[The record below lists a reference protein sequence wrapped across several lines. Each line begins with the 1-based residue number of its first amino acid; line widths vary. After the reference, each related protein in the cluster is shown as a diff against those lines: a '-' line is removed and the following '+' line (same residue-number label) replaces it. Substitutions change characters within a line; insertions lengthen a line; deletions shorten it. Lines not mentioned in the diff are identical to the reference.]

1 MFSIHHTMKKTS
13 LLLLLTILL
22 LANFPHAALA
32 QTDPRPALE
41 VTTTP
46 TGVQVIWSASA
57 AGGANAAA
65 LAQLLPTARYNGYDL
80 PIQTITLAVAP
91 DATPAVVIEQVQS
104 AALAGGI
111 APGAPILP
119 PVLDWTPMPNIAPD
133 DPVSLPAAPAF
144 ILREGVNKGQRFA
157 VLAISPIYAE
167 AGVVKIASE
176 LRVSVAGAA
185 ETTLVDAASVAA
197 QSRVAAEIVTVP
209 VNQAALQN
217 GYKLTVSQPGLQE
230 VPYSAFGA
238 DFDVTRLR
246 LSHRGETVAVEALA
260 DRLRFY
266 APTVGDRWNQAST
279 YWLTFDGGGTRINAT
294 VATSTD
300 ATTAA
305 APGQAFERGVWR
317 TNKQYVSEYPG
328 FDADHWFGASL
339 TASGTMTQ
347 SFPVASAAISKTLP
361 GISGQSVYTV
371 NVTVI
376 GAVAWNEC
384 NLGVGRYRVNTK
396 FLTGED
402 VNLFALGLNF
412 VSELDKA
419 GPVSLVL
426 RSEFQQN
433 GVQLGNGARIVV
445 RQSEKSWQ
453 VIDTDSTYRI
463 EKENAALVVYGD
475 IVGDAQLT
483 TWNPSQTINGNCRL
497 QENWSLGL
505 ATSIDPVALKT
516 ILVPSGVAGYNTSI
530 LLDAVTWERPV
541 ALNFDGAGAE
551 FWTAAGAASFTL
563 SALPAARALY
573 DVTDPLNPVVMPLS
587 GAGSTASFSQADGA
601 EPRHY
606 VLANL
611 AALTTPGTAAHPAAD
626 FGNALAAD
634 ALYIGPAQ
642 FKEELQPLLT
652 LRSSQGYTPLFVDV
666 QAIFDVYGDGYTSAP
681 AIRNFLRDRSDW
693 QNAARTISVVL
704 VGDGTYDPFNYK
716 NTGFGS
722 GVSHPMPPYML
733 DVDIYINEAPCET
746 CFAQLNG
753 DDPITG
759 DDPAGRNPKSNVFIP
774 DVWLGRFPVRN
785 EAELTTMVNKIVAY
799 ESAADL
805 PGWLSAQLFLADNFI
820 TSINAQNQVTIDPA
834 GDFASYA
841 DEVIQL
847 FGYGAGTQRVYYDH
861 SPDRRVD
868 FTVPAGAGMFN
879 TVARASAETWRV
891 SSASEATQR
900 VIDVINA
907 GVGLMVYNGHSNH
920 WNYAKLEDRSGAAV
934 APLMSINE
942 APLLVNGEKLFVGL
956 SMTCLTS
963 QFAVPAVTGTL
974 DEMFV
979 RSATGGAVATW
990 GPAGQSV
997 AHGHDY
1003 LQKGFVSK
1011 LRNAP
1016 PNSQRMGDLVAAG
1029 YDNLL
1034 TSPLTNWLDA
1044 LKTFVVLGDPLTRVR
1059 VNVGF
1064 DNGIFLPSV
1073 RR

>member
-1 MFSIHHTMKKTS
+1 MRKTTMFSIHHTMKRTS

-41 VTTTP
+41 VMTTP

-57 AGGANAAA
+57 AGEANAAA
-65 LAQLLPTARYNGYDL
+65 LVQLLPTARYNGYDL

-104 AALAGGI
+104 AELAGGI

-133 DPVSLPAAPAF
+133 DFVSLPDAPAF
-144 ILREGVNKGQRFA
+144 ILREGASKGQRFA

-167 AGVVKIASE
+167 AGVARLASE

-185 ETTLVDAASVAA
+185 EITLADAAPVAA
-197 QSRVAAEIVTVP
+197 AQVRVAAEVVAVP
-209 VNQAALQN
+209 INAAALQN
-217 GYKLTVSQPGLQE
+217 GYKITVGQPGLQE
-230 VPYSAFGA
+230 VPYSVFGA
-238 DFDVTRLR
+238 DFDSARLH
-246 LSHRGETVAVEALA
+246 LTHRGETVAVEALP

-266 APTVGDRWNQAST
+266 APTVGDRWNQTAT
-279 YWLTFDGGGTRINAT
+279 YWLTFDGGGTRIGAAGAASTNAAI
-294 VATSTD
+294 V
-300 ATTAA
+300 A

-317 TNKQYVSEYPG
+317 SNKQYVSEYPG
-328 FDADHWFGASL
+328 FDADHWYNSSLTVLGAATQSLPSASL
-339 TASGTMTQ
+339 
-347 SFPVASAAISKTLP
+347 PVATILPDAA
-361 GISGQSVYTV
+361 GQSSYTTD
-371 NVTVI
+371 VTVI
-376 GAVAWNEC
+376 GAISTQACQADTQGYKVQLELLDNGGGVLATTTTAWNPAPYS
-384 NLGVGRYRVNTK
+384 NGR
-396 FLTGED
+396 
-402 VNLFALGLNF
+402 
-412 VSELDKA
+412 
-419 GPVSLVL
+419 
-426 RSEFQQN
+426 
-433 GVQLGNGARIVV
+433 
-445 RQSEKSWQ
+445 
-453 VIDTDSTYRI
+453 
-463 EKENAALVVYGD
+463 
-475 IVGDAQLT
+475 
-483 TWNPSQTINGNCRL
+483 CRL
-497 QENWSLGL
+497 QDDWALTWTTDAKPASLKL
-505 ATSIDPVALKT
+505 TL
-516 ILVPSGVAGYNTSI
+516 LPSGVAGYNTSI

-541 ALNFDGAGAE
+541 TLNFGGAGAE
-551 FWTAAGAASFTL
+551 FWTSAGAASFML
-563 SALPAARALY
+563 STLPAARALY

-587 GAGSTASFSQADGA
+587 STGSTASFTQADGA

-611 AALTTPGTAAHPAAD
+611 AAPATPVTAAHPAAD
-626 FGNALAAD
+626 FGNVLAAD

-642 FKEELQPLLT
+642 FAEELQPLLA
-652 LRSSQGYTPLFVDV
+652 LRTNQAYTPLFVDV

-722 GVSHPMPPYML
+722 GVSHPIPPYML
-733 DVDIYINEAPCET
+733 DVDIYINETPCET

-759 DDPAGRNPKSNVFIP
+759 DDPTGRNPKSNVFIP

-799 ESAADL
+799 ERASDL
-805 PGWLSAQLFLADNFI
+805 PGWLSAQLFLADNYI

-847 FGYGAGTQRVYYDH
+847 FGYGAGAQRVYYDH

-891 SSASEATQR
+891 SSASETTQR
-900 VIDVINA
+900 TISAINA
-907 GVGLMVYNGHSNH
+907 GVGLMIYNGHSNH

-934 APLMSINE
+934 APLMSIVE

-963 QFAVPAVTGTL
+963 QFAAPAVTGTL

-1003 LQKGFVSK
+1003 LQKGFVNK

-1044 LKTFVVLGDPLTRVR
+1044 LKTFVVLGDPLTRMR
-1059 VNVGF
+1059 INVGF
-1064 DNGIFLPSV
+1064 DNGVFLPAAQ
-1073 RR
+1073 R